1 MVDGLAVG
9 VGGAGVGAAGG
20 AEVVE
25 VGTDDEGGFFG
36 IGGAFE
42 TSEDVVAGAF
52 FLLDVDGGGEG
63 DVFEVEALD
72 LVAVVEGIL
81 EGFEVEA

>member
-1 MVDGLAVG
+1 M
-9 VGGAGVGAAGG
+9 
-20 AEVVE
+20 
-25 VGTDDEGGFFG
+25 
-36 IGGAFE
+36 
-42 TSEDVVAGAF
+42 AGAF